1 MPNDSC
7 GLHVN
12 ISIDEQEFN
21 VDNLDYIML
30 FILFNEKKL
39 KINTRGGNIDTIFRF

>member
-12 ISIDEQEFN
+12 ISIAEQDFN
-21 VDNLDYIML
+21 VNYLDYIML

-39 KINTRGGNIDTIFRF
+39 KLNTRGGDVDTLFHF